1 MRYKFL
7 SGYHLLFWIGLIGI
21 IIFIFLYTAPIKNIL
36 YLEFLLLPITLFILG
51 FVSKYDK
58 KIWKKA
64 VIYFIIGLFWELLTE
79 AMWTYASNF
88 LLMFC
93 IYKDIPLA
101 MLFYWISVFSLAFFS
116 FSYLI
121 KKLRVNGLLAQIITI
136 FSVFLAAESIGF
148 NVLGLWDY
156 NFNSIFF
163 IPPYFLPPHIF
174 IGYLVFGNLFLIFM
188 RKKLYNPHYFI
199 NFISK
204 LAENPFKM
212 IEDVMKGD

>member
-7 SGYHLLFWIGLIGI
+7 NDYHPLFWIGLIGI
-21 IIFIFLYTAPIKNIL
+21 IIFIFLYIMPIRSSL
-36 YLEFLLLPITLFILG
+36 YLEYLFLSITFSVLG

-58 KIWKKA
+58 KIWKKS
-64 VIYFIIGLFWELLTE
+64 VIYLIIGLFWELLTE
-79 AMWTYASNF
+79 ANWTYASNF
-88 LLMFC
+88 FPMFY

-136 FSVFLAAESIGF
+136 FSVFLIAESIGF
-148 NVLGLWDY
+148 NVLELWNY
-156 NFNSIFF
+156 NFNSIFL

-174 IGYLVFGNLFLIFM
+174 IGYLTFGNLFLIFM
-188 RKKLYNPHYFI
+188 KKKLYYPHYFI
-199 NFISK
+199 KFISR

-212 IEDVMKGD
+212 IEDMLKND

>member
-1 MRYKFL
+1 MTKIL
-7 SGYHLLFWIGLIGI
+7 NDYHPIFWIGVVGI
-21 IIFIFLYTAPIKNIL
+21 IVFIFLYITPIRSSL
-36 YLEFLLLPITLFILG
+36 YLEYLFLSITFSVLG

-79 AMWTYASNF
+79 ANWTYAGNF
-88 LLMFC
+88 LLVFY
-93 IYKDIPLA
+93 IYKDIPVA
-101 MLFYWISVFSLAFFS
+101 MLFYWIPVFSLAFFS

-136 FSVFLAAESIGF
+136 SSVFLVAESIGF
-148 NVLGLWDY
+148 NVLGLWNY
-156 NFNSIFF
+156 NFNSIFL

-188 RKKLYNPHYFI
+188 RKKLYNPHYFM
-199 NFISK
+199 NFISR
-204 LAENPFKM
+204 LAENPFRI